1 MEEKIKE
8 YNKLVHKWNQR
19 YSNCSG
25 MKLNPDEDI
34 ELSLSQTIK
43 NLNKQ
48 GVSPRRKIKITKT
61 VVGDHAN
68 LNKNYIPRTEQKLS
82 KSELATLIVKK
93 SDELLKN
100 SRNIL

>member
-1 MEEKIKE
+1 MRQKIKE

-25 MKLNPDEDI
+25 IKLDPDADI
-34 ELSLSQTIK
+34 ELNISQTIK
-43 NLNKQ
+43 NLSRQ
-48 GVSPRRKIKITKT
+48 EMTPRKKVKMTKT

-68 LNKNYIPRTEQKLS
+68 MKKGHIPRTEEKLS

-100 SRNIL
+100 SRNII